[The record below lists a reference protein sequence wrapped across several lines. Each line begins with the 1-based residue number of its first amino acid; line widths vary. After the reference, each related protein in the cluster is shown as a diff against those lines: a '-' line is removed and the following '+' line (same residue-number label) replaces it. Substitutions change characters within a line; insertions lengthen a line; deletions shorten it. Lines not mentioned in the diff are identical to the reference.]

1 MVLHV
6 PSVHSIKFLAYVLVF
21 VSAHAS
27 AVAHKCAEGV
37 IMVHLL
43 DVAVTVHHETV
54 AAKMVLHIEMH
65 DYAVFFIHTC
75 VAAVEE
81 DGGKPV
87 VVVDEIGTVIVIA
100 LKRSGHGRH
109 HTVCLD
115 IQFYFILK
123 NIWFVGHWP

>member
-21 VSAHAS
+21 VSAHAT
-27 AVAHKCAEGV
+27 AVAHQSAEWI

-65 DYAVFFIHTC
+65 DYAATFIHTC

-87 VVVDEIGTVIVIA
+87 VVVDEIGTVMVIA
-100 LKRSGHGRH
+100 LKRSDHGRH
-109 HTVCLD
+109 HTVCLY
-115 IQFYFILK
+115 IQSCVIIIK
-123 NIWFVGHWP
+123 IGRAHV